1 MKPFQYKKPD
11 SVYTQSVTTAH
22 GQTATQATFHASD
35 IRADHM
41 AATDP
46 LTYAQAMYEAADD
59 HLNGEEWRENMNNAF
74 PSEVRPYG
82 SQPTA
87 PQVALMEDR
96 SVTFDPRQT
105 YDGRTMIHG
114 EAKAGSLVSMEAP
127 EVGILVSGRVSIFD
141 HTVQFGFTERSMEQ
155 TGTKLLDDLEL
166 TLAGKIAQSLEGQ
179 PSVTTAYVGAL
190 SGSPA
195 AQAEDLLDILAV
207 HLDTFWGRDISEFG
221 ILIPVALRPMLN
233 RAAQRAGLGDID
245 ELVGTRVQ
253 VYSGPD
259 RGVFLVPKAFA
270 LLSFRED
277 QQGDVWRI
285 ELSRNASTQSW
296 DLEVSAVVDVMATA
310 MVDVKL
316 GGSDWETTPVALPI
330 IKQLILSEAPEAL
343 PETPEETPAG

>member
-11 SVYTQSVTTAH
+11 SVYTQSITTAH
-22 GQTATQATFHASD
+22 GQTTTQATFHTSD
-35 IRADHM
+35 IRADQM

-46 LTYAQAMYEAADD
+46 AVYAQAMYEAADE
-59 HLNGEEWRENMNNAF
+59 HLNGEEWRENMNTAF
-74 PSEVRPYG
+74 PSEVRPFG

-105 YDGRTMIHG
+105 YDGRTVG
-114 EAKAGSLVSMEAP
+114 KGSASAGSLVSMEAP

-155 TGTKLLDDLEL
+155 TGEKLLGDLEL
-166 TLAGKIAQSLEGQ
+166 TLAGKIAESLEGQ
-179 PSVTTAYVGAL
+179 PSVTTAYVGSL

-195 AQAEDLLDILAV
+195 AQAEDLLDILAT
-207 HLDTFWGRDISEFG
+207 HLDTYWGRDVSEFG
-221 ILIPVALRPMLN
+221 VLIPVALRPMLN
-233 RAAQRAGLGDID
+233 RAAQRAGLEDID

-253 VYSGPD
+253 VYSGDD
-259 RGVFLVPKAFA
+259 RGIFMVPKAFA

-277 QQGDVWRI
+277 QNGDVWRI

-310 MVDVKL
+310 MVEVKL
-316 GGSDWETTPVALPI
+316 GGAEWETTTVALPI
-330 IKQLILSEAPEAL
+330 IKQLLLSDAPAA
-343 PETPEETPAG
+343 P